1 MVGVQI
7 NQDFWIPKKG
17 GCMKTREFVKAE
29 ENLKIESEK
38 RFQRKMKRPQVEKL
52 TLLKETKKPGSKKG

>member
-1 MVGVQI
+1 
-7 NQDFWIPKKG
+7 
-17 GCMKTREFVKAE
+17 MKTREFVKAE

-52 TLLKETKKPGSKKG
+52 TLLKEKKKPGTKKG